1 MIKSNNYVR
10 EKIQHKKHL
19 TEKIHRFDNPDP
31 YQQSKIN
38 VVFQEYTQK
47 SSRNKTSGKEKKRK
61 KVFKENKRSI
71 LQKQVITKSFCIQ

>member
-1 MIKSNNYVR
+1 MSKKKFSIK
-10 EKIQHKKHL
+10 IDL

-61 KVFKENKRSI
+61 KVFKEKKRSI
-71 LQKQVITKSFCIQ
+71 LQKQVITKSF